1 MTFFCVLFFL
11 FSLPY
16 QLRFLIYSLFFWWTF
31 CSIWND
37 ITNWL
42 TPLYLFHHHNQHRH
56 IQIYRHGRH
65 KYRLATH
72 NSIITR
78 IFSVLFIKS
87 FILIICAIIILTY
100 FFFILTVYYN
110 KDYFL
115 YIQIITVCIDWI
127 VLRKVIWIK
136 KEILYS

>member
-100 FFFILTVYYN
+100 FFSYW
-110 KDYFL
+110 L
-115 YIQIITVCIDWI
+115 YTTTKTIFYTSKLLLF
-127 VLRKVIWIK
+127 VLIESFYEKLF
-136 KEILYS
+136 E